1 MNIKQKIILIY
12 FLILPFI
19 DLATSL
25 MTRFT
30 DIMLTPGMIIKG
42 ITLLF
47 AIIYIFFFSKSK
59 YKRISIIYC
68 SILIL
73 YIILYIGLKKDIWSL
88 SNLIKEGTYGY
99 RYFYY
104 PFVFMGFLNLADDVK
119 LDVTLVKKII
129 SYNALIGGSAGSPRD
144 DESHRGGHRA
154 ELLALRPHH

>member
-59 YKRISIIYC
+59 YKRISIIY
-68 SILIL
+68 S
-73 YIILYIGLKKDIWSL
+73 S
-88 SNLIKEGTYGY
+88 
-99 RYFYY
+99 
-104 PFVFMGFLNLADDVK
+104 V
-119 LDVTLVKKII
+119 
-129 SYNALIGGSAGSPRD
+129 
-144 DESHRGGHRA
+144 
-154 ELLALRPHH
+154 